1 MLNFAHDDITLLTYW
16 GQEVVL
22 KGRTSMK
29 GSKDNGQPPPHDRRL
44 RFASLGFRNVST
56 AAWQRLDLSIIAK
69 SGRKHSEIR
78 LGPSCRFE

>member
-1 MLNFAHDDITLLTYW
+1 
-16 GQEVVL
+16 
-22 KGRTSMK
+22 MK
-29 GSKDNGQPPPHDRRL
+29 GSKGNGQPPPYDRRL

-78 LGPSCRFE
+78 LGPSSRFE